1 MLIVESFCLLD
12 VGLSPVKKESF
23 TFQVCQALIKLA
35 EVLDVSS
42 ISLPTFDLGLEELDT
57 ITESLKGTLVE
68 MTPPRVLGL

>member
-12 VGLSPVKKESF
+12 VGLRPVKKESF

-42 ISLPTFDLGLEELDT
+42 INLPTFDLGLEELDT